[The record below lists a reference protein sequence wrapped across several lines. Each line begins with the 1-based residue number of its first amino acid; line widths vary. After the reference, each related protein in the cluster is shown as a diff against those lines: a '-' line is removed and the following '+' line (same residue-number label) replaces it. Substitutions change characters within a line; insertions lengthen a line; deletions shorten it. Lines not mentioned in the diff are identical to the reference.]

1 MNHLEGFSNIFLRA
15 GGQSFHKEE
24 SITFL
29 VNVNDAGGWFD
40 VKLIGHGLPTCLP
53 DITTCDQISQ
63 AFSLIMQAIKD

>member
-15 GGQSFHKEE
+15 GGQSFHKAE

-29 VNVNDAGGWFD
+29 VNVNDGWYD
-40 VKLIGHGLPTCLP
+40 VKLTGHGLPACLP